1 MTQRRRGRSRLQD
14 TSHLQGGDVEMEED
28 VSFTQTQTPSQVQ
41 RNLAKHSPEQI
52 NLKVGELVQYL
63 LIRDQKKLP
72 IKRADIVKNV
82 VKDYKDIYPEM
93 LLRAKKALLDVF
105 GFQLEE
111 IDTKNHI
118 YVLINKLDRVQG
130 DGMKVDD
137 NTAKLGLLTVIL
149 SLIFMKG
156 NNAKEAAI
164 WETLRRLRIDSGERH
179 EEFGDVRKLV
189 TDEFVKQ
196 KYLEY
201 NKILHTDPPEYEF
214 RWGPRAFKET
224 TKMKILEFVSKIQ
237 QKDPKSWITQYKDAQ
252 DVTRSQVPTAS
263 QSTKH

>member
-1 MTQRRRGRSRLQD
+1 MAQKRRGRSSVCPNTSQAQD
-14 TSHLQGGDVEMEED
+14 VDVEED
-28 VSFTQTQTPSQVQ
+28 ITLTQTQTLTQVQ
-41 RNLAKHSPEQI
+41 RNLERHSPEQV

-72 IKRADIVKNV
+72 IKRADIVKSV
-82 VKDYKDIYPEM
+82 VKDYKDVYLEIFV
-93 LLRAKKALLDVF
+93 RAKKALLDIF

-118 YVLINKLDRVQG
+118 YVLVNKLERVPG
-130 DGMKVDD
+130 DDMKVDD

-156 NNAKEAAI
+156 NSVKEAVI
-164 WETLRRLRIDSGERH
+164 WETLRRLHIDPGERH
-179 EEFGDVRKLV
+179 EDFGDVRKLV

-201 NKILHTDPPEYEF
+201 NKIPHTDPTEYEF

-224 TKMKILEFVSKIQ
+224 SKMKILEFVSKIQ
-237 QKDPKSWITQYKDAQ
+237 QKNPNSWITQYKDAQ
-252 DVTRSQVPTAS
+252 ELPRSQAPTAS
-263 QSTKH
+263 QSTRH

>member
-1 MTQRRRGRSRLQD
+1 MTQPRRRGRPSAHRDASLLQD
-14 TSHLQGGDVEMEED
+14 EDVEMED
-28 VSFTQTQTPSQVQ
+28 DSIYQTQSASQVQ
-41 RNLAKHSPEQI
+41 KNLAKHSPEQI
-52 NLKVGELVQYL
+52 NLKVGEVVQYL

-82 VKDYKDIYPEM
+82 IKEYKDVYPEIFQ
-93 LLRAKKALLDVF
+93 RAKNSLRQVF

-111 IDTKNHI
+111 IDTKNHV
-118 YVLINKLDRVQG
+118 YVLVNRLDRLQG

-156 NNAKEAAI
+156 NTVKESVI
-164 WETLRRLRIDSGERH
+164 WETLRRLRIDHGEKH
-179 EEFGDVRKLV
+179 DDFGDVRKLV

-201 NKILHTDPPEYEF
+201 NKILHTDPLEYEF
-214 RWGPRAFKET
+214 CWGPRAYKET
-224 TKMKILEFVSKIQ
+224 SKMKILEFVSMIQ
-237 QKDPKSWITQYKDAQ
+237 NKDPKSWSTQYKEAQ
-252 DVTRSQVPTAS
+252 EPAVAPS
-263 QSTKH
+263 QSTGR